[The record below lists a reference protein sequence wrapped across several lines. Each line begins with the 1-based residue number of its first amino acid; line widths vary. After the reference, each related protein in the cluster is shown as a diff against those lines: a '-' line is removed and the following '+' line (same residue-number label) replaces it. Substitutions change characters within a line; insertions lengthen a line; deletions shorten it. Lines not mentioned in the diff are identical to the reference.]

1 MEWKQNQKGN
11 FKLSG
16 KQCKRK
22 QPIKTPLK
30 ENKSTT
36 QKKTLIQK
44 PPLPENKNKKELG
57 THLETLKKKRK
68 KQKSKEVIQV

>member
-22 QPIKTPLK
+22 QPIQTPLR

-44 PPLPENKNKKELG
+44 PPLPQNKNKKELG
-57 THLETLKKKRK
+57 THLETLKTKK
-68 KQKSKEVIQV
+68 KQKNKEVIQV